1 MNILRITV
9 FTIITDCFHFMLF
22 HWNGRMKR
30 PLLSRPNEI
39 LWLGFDILIWWWNAD
54 VEWWGEEVSACSD
67 KCKLARLQLQ
77 SIPAPTCRSV
87 PLYPIFSGKW
97 KYFRVQQRVV
107 DSHCLRTLDL
117 LRSDWLIS
125 WTGYIQNP
133 VVLLPCLK
141 HMSDGSSY
149 YNRRRSQK
157 YKDPRS
163 THNMFSQSLWIWDL
177 TSDLYSAPLLCL
189 AQVYQA
195 RPSAEA
201 RGEILGAVINL
212 SDGWK
217 RMLSA
222 VITIITGSA
231 NAQQQ

>member
-1 MNILRITV
+1 
-9 FTIITDCFHFMLF
+9 MLF

-107 DSHCLRTLDL
+107 HSHCLRTLDL

-133 VVLLPCLK
+133 VVLLPCLASNTCQMDLHIIIDAGVRNIK
-141 HMSDGSSY
+141 IH
-149 YNRRRSQK
+149 
-157 YKDPRS
+157 DPPIIC
-163 THNMFSQSLWIWDL
+163 SLNLCESGTWPL
-177 TSDLYSAPLLCL
+177 TSTVHHSC
-189 AQVYQA
+189 V
-195 RPSAEA
+195 
-201 RGEILGAVINL
+201 
-212 SDGWK
+212 
-217 RMLSA
+217 
-222 VITIITGSA
+222 
-231 NAQQQ
+231 

>member
-1 MNILRITV
+1 
-9 FTIITDCFHFMLF
+9 MLF

-141 HMSDGSSY
+141 HMSDRSSY

-195 RPSAEA
+195 RPKQDPRQTFNKIQQS
-201 RGEILGAVINL
+201 GALLCSVRL
-212 SDGWK
+212 K